1 MRLLD
6 STRVVGGS
14 AAPPA
19 ALAAGEAGDDDAEE
33 GDDGVD
39 DGLDGGGDGVNNGHD
54 AVADCAEDRL
64 DLHGVRR
71 LRRDSEQSRGN
82 IRMILRRPW

>member
-1 MRLLD
+1 
-6 STRVVGGS
+6 VVGGC

-19 ALAAGEAGDDDAEE
+19 ALAAGEARDDDAEK

-39 DGLDGGGDGVNNGHD
+39 DGFDGGGDGVNNGHD

-64 DLHGVRR
+64 N
-71 LRRDSEQSRGN
+71 LRRVRWMQS
-82 IRMILRRPW
+82 